1 MLVEN
6 NIIVDTCKIMVARS
20 SGAGS
25 VFGYNHADDSWDFT
39 SPPWVE
45 VGLNASH
52 MAGPHHV
59 LFEGNYSP
67 NADSDFTHGN
77 AIDLTFYRNWLSGQ
91 RKSFV
96 DSSNVRTVGLA
107 YGSLWDS
114 FVGNVLGRSG
124 HMTGWVY
131 DDPAMAGNSNWR
143 DQVIWKIGYDPER
156 WSMVADPQTLG
167 TLIRGGNYDYL
178 TNTVHWENLAPQA
191 LPASLYLTAKPGF
204 FGTSTWP
211 WVDPIGAGGA
221 GVPSA
226 PTGLIIR

>member
-1 MLVEN
+1 
-6 NIIVDTCKIMVARS
+6 
-20 SGAGS
+20 
-25 VFGYNHADDSWDFT
+25 
-39 SPPWVE
+39 
-45 VGLNASH
+45 
-52 MAGPHHV
+52 MAGPHHA

-124 HMTGWVY
+124 RMTGWVY
-131 DDPAMAGNSNWR
+131 DDPASASR
-143 DQVIWKIGYDPER
+143 
-156 WSMVADPQTLG
+156 VAIL
-167 TLIRGGNYDYL
+167 
-178 TNTVHWENLAPQA
+178 
-191 LPASLYLTAKPGF
+191 
-204 FGTSTWP
+204 
-211 WVDPIGAGGA
+211 AGGA